1 MEKLKIIVET
11 CKLEAVEFFKYLILY
26 RDQTEK
32 CLIFLK

>member
-11 CKLEAVEFFKYLILY
+11 CKLEAEFFKYLILY

-32 CLIFLK
+32 SLIFLK